1 MDCFLWFCFTHYS
14 LFASAIG
21 AAFSLSVD
29 VAMDCVVVADIDC
42 WSGGEGIASCGNYP
56 DVCAMPKA
64 HTKTASI
71 EITCSPE
78 EKEQLRQNATRA
90 GTSVSRYLV
99 TLGLNG
105 NTADYGTLRRKAD
118 GALVN
123 AELYQRLGEMVTA
136 LQASPDYSWSLVQET
151 IDLIHELRREIA
163 LSRLRNF
170 VERLEP

>member
-1 MDCFLWFCFTHYS
+1 
-14 LFASAIG
+14 
-21 AAFSLSVD
+21 
-29 VAMDCVVVADIDC
+29 
-42 WSGGEGIASCGNYP
+42 
-56 DVCAMPKA
+56 MPKA

-71 EITCSPE
+71 EISCSPE

-105 NTADYGTLRRKAD
+105 NTTDYGTLRRKAD

-136 LQASPDYSWSLVQET
+136 LQASPDFSWSLVAGSDRPDPRTAARDCLES
-151 IDLIHELRREIA
+151 LAELR
-163 LSRLRNF
+163 
-170 VERLEP
+170 

>member
-1 MDCFLWFCFTHYS
+1 
-14 LFASAIG
+14 
-21 AAFSLSVD
+21 
-29 VAMDCVVVADIDC
+29 
-42 WSGGEGIASCGNYP
+42 
-56 DVCAMPKA
+56 MPKA

-78 EKEQLRQNATRA
+78 EKEQLRQNATHA

-105 NTADYGTLRRKAD
+105 NTTDYGTLRRKAD

-136 LQASPDYSWSLVQET
+136 LQASPDYSWSLVQEA

-170 VERLEP
+170 FERLEP